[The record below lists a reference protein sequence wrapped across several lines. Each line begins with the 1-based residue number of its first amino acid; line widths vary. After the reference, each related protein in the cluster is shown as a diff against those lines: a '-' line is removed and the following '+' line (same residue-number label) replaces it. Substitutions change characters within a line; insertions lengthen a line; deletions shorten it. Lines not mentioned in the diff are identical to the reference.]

1 MQNYPNSY
9 YIDSLDR
16 NLIQHPSLLDSHE
29 CDLCIIGGGF
39 TGLSTAIEAS
49 KKGLKVILLEQNK
62 VAWGA
67 SGRNGGQIGI
77 DISNGVQNLESK
89 YGFETVKSLWNV
101 SLDAVKLID
110 QRIDEFKIQCDKKIG
125 NLSVATNHST
135 VKDFESEIDYYQ
147 KKLDYHSTKILTRDE
162 VSEAVGSN
170 RYFGGHLQVEG
181 GHLHPLKYA
190 LGLADA
196 ALSLNVDIYEDSKVI
211 KINEEKNYVEVL
223 TLNGSVKAKNIAL
236 CCNAYLEEIDAGI
249 KSKIMPIINYMIATQ
264 PISDDLQ
271 KTILPSDYCVCDT
284 NFDLNYYR
292 LSSDKRI
299 IFGGG
304 VSYSLKHSEKLAKR
318 TEQRMLKV
326 FPALSS
332 EKAEYIWGGYVGI
345 TVNRT
350 PDIGQTS
357 PRIFYAHG
365 FSGHGVALTGIAG
378 KIIANSI
385 FSGEKGVLET
395 FEKIKHRNFPGGRLF
410 RMPLLVTI
418 SALQRMTDI
427 FNA

>member
-170 RYFGGHLQVEG
+170 RYFGGHLQEEG

-318 TEQRMLKV
+318 TEQRMRRV

>member
-170 RYFGGHLQVEG
+170 RYFGGHLQEEG

-292 LSSDKRI
+292 LSSDKRM

>member
-77 DISNGVQNLESK
+77 DISNGVQNLENK

-170 RYFGGHLQVEG
+170 RYFGGHLQEEG

-264 PISDDLQ
+264 PISDHLQ

-292 LSSDKRI
+292 LSSDKRM